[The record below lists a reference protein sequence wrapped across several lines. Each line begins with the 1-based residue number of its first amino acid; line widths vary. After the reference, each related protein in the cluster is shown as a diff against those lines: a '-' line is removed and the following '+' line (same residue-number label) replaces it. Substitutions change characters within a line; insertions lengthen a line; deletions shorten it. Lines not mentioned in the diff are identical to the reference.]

1 MNYVTLF
8 LKEEIAMTRGGKRQ
22 GAGRKVGSGLYGE
35 PTTVIRVPK
44 SFVTGIKKML
54 IQFPKKPAPEPGRT
68 KVSEVFAADI
78 SLNETIPPITLY
90 STRVAAGMPSPAE
103 YYEEEKLDLN
113 EHLLQNPSHTFFV
126 RVTGESMINAG
137 IHAGDLLIVDRSLS
151 PSNGKIVIAVVNGE
165 LTVKKLFKEKSSL
178 YLMPENPLYPSIE
191 INEDTDFMIWGV
203 VTNVIHPL

>member
-1 MNYVTLF
+1 
-8 LKEEIAMTRGGKRQ
+8 MTRGGKRE

-44 SFVTGIKKML
+44 SVATGIKQML

-68 KVSEVFAADI
+68 KISQVFAADMN
-78 SLNETIPPITLY
+78 SVRATHPITLY

-113 EHLLQNPSHTFFV
+113 DHLLQNPAHTFFV
-126 RVTGESMINAG
+126 RVTGESMIGAG

-151 PSNGKIVIAVVNGE
+151 PSNGRIVIAVVNGE

-178 YLMPENPLYPSIE
+178 YLMPENPSYPCIE
-191 INEDTDFMIWGV
+191 INEDMDFMIWGV
-203 VTNVIHPL
+203 VTSVIHPL